1 MGFSIFRSSGYPSA
15 GYAFRFGTDSP
26 NAMRAPVVLKSGQG
40 AYVKTFGGSRNRWGD
55 YSSTQVDPLDD
66 RSLWTIQ
73 EYAGRPV
80 GAGDGSGR
88 WATWWGKV
96 DPAAATANS
105 RSARKWSRQGL
116 RRRLDGRRR

>member
-1 MGFSIFRSSGYPSA
+1 
-15 GYAFRFGTDSP
+15 
-26 NAMRAPVVLKSGQG
+26 VLKAGQG

-105 RSARKWSRQGL
+105 RSARKWRRQGL